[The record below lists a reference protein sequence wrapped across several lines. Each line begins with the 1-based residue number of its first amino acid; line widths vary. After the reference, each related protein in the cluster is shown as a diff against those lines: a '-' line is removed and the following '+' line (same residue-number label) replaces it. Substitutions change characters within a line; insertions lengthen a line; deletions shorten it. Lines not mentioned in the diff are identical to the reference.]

1 MFWVLSYGQGELQR
15 ANACKPQLWNSTEAN
30 LYFQLGWYNQ
40 ITLWNSHTDAAKNQ
54 NQRR

>member
-1 MFWVLSYGQGELQR
+1 MFWVLSFGQGELQR
-15 ANACKPQLWNSTEAN
+15 ANACKPQLWNSTEAD
-30 LYFQLGWYNQ
+30 LHFQLGWYNQ